1 MGQQKE
7 WLWRAFFALLLL
19 LSLYWFSPASRVT
32 HRMGSF
38 FLHPLLKP
46 YVFVQS
52 FFNDFSVWIVSRQQL
67 LAQLD
72 KLKDERVQLISEVVE
87 LQSLYDYKRDI
98 EDILVFKKRYKRFQ
112 KGTARQV
119 LFIHQGTDE
128 QFILIDGGSADEV
141 KKDML
146 LLVDNN
152 LVGRIEEVFTYYS
165 KALLVS
171 DARLKIAGYCAK
183 TRARG
188 IAEGSNQS
196 EMKLK
201 FIAHTKRLRK
211 DDLVMTCG
219 EGVLYPRGLCLGKVL
234 DFIKGPVEYDVTVVP
249 LCDYSKLSYC
259 LVVDSIGKK

>member
-1 MGQQKE
+1 LGQQKE
-7 WLWRAFFALLLL
+7 WLWRAFFVLVLL
-19 LSLYWFSPASRVT
+19 LSVYWFSPASRVT

-38 FLHPLLKP
+38 FLHPLLRP

-52 FFNDFSVWIVSRQQL
+52 LFHDFSGWIVSRKQL

-72 KLKDERVQLISEVVE
+72 ELKNEQVQLISEVIE
-87 LQSLYDYKRDI
+87 LQALYDYKSDI
-98 EDILVFKKRYKRFQ
+98 EDMLVFKKRYKRFQ
-112 KGTARQV
+112 AGVARQV

-128 QFILIDGGSADEV
+128 QFILIDGGSVDGV
-141 KKDML
+141 SKDML
-146 LLVDNN
+146 LLVENN
-152 LVGRIEEVFTYYS
+152 LVGRIEEVFPYYS

-183 TRARG
+183 SRARG
-188 IAEGSNQS
+188 IVEGSNQYK
-196 EMKLK
+196 MKLK

-219 EGVLYPRGLCLGKVL
+219 EGILYPRGLCLGKV
-234 DFIKGPVEYDVTVVP
+234 FEFVKGPVEYDVTVVP